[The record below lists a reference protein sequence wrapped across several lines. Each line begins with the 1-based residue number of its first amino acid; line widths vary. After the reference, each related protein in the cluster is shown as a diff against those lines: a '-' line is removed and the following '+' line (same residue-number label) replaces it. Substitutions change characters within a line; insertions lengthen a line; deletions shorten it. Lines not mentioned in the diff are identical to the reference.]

1 MKQVFVIAFSV
12 LICSKA
18 FSQQGLI
25 PKQYKPIKETS
36 GDLNKDGINE
46 KVVVYNMA
54 EEKEQEGD
62 TGVAREVIIYKKE
75 KNNWIIWHRSKDAV
89 GGSKDGGMMGDPF
102 ENIEIKNGVLIITQ
116 SGGSSWKWR
125 NIDKYRFQNNNFE
138 LIGNKSFFGKPCE
151 YFVDFDYNI
160 VTGRFTF
167 KKEYENCENE
177 NEIIYK
183 KENETFNYKL
193 KQKIIFSNR
202 KGTEVKVIT
211 PKYKYELYL

>member
-1 MKQVFVIAFSV
+1 MKYIIVITIKALFC
-12 LICSKA
+12 ITA
-18 FSQQGLI
+18 FSQPGLI
-25 PKQYKPIKETS
+25 PKQYKPIKEIF

-46 KVVVYNMA
+46 KVVVYNMS
-54 EEKEQEGD
+54 EEKEDEDDNGI
-62 TGVAREVIIYKKE
+62 AREIIIYKKE
-75 KNNWIIWHRSKDAV
+75 KSNWIIWHRSKDAI

-102 ENIEIKNGVLIITQ
+102 GNIEIKNGVLIISQ

-125 NIDKYRFQNNNFE
+125 NIDKYRYQNNNFE
-138 LIGNKSFFGKPCE
+138 LIGYNSFFGKPCE
-151 YFVDFDYNI
+151 YFADLNYNI
-160 VTGRFTF
+160 TTGHFIF

-177 NEIIYK
+177 NEVIYK
-183 KENETFNYKL
+183 KENETFTYKL